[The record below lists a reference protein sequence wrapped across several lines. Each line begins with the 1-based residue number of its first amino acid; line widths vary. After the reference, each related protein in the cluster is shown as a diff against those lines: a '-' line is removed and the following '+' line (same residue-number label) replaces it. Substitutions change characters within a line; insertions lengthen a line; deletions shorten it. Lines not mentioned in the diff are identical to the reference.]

1 MTVYFVTGKL
11 GGGKTLSTVGRIRDY
26 MKQKRKIA
34 TNLDIYPH
42 KILNHRNKQTIT
54 RLPDKPR
61 IQDFEMIG
69 KGSDSE
75 EYNENNFGL
84 IVLDEMGTWFN
95 SRNWND
101 PERLKLLDWFLHAR
115 KLAWDI
121 LFVVQSVDIIDK
133 QLRETLCEHLVICRR
148 LDRVSIPF
156 LSSIT
161 RTFIGRSIFLP
172 KIHRAT
178 VHYGDNE
185 QAPKVDKWTYLGAD
199 LYDGYDTRQV
209 FRNDNLYVKGQEEP
223 IDFRTSYTVL
233 SAWHMYGR
241 YMPTLYERTMQAL
254 SHVTAKVLYLVA
266 IAMLGL
272 AGRSLAAPS
281 RTKKP
286 IKSYLVSTLC
296 DEYPPYRL

>member
-156 LSSIT
+156 LSS
-161 RTFIGRSIFLP
+161 
-172 KIHRAT
+172 
-178 VHYGDNE
+178 
-185 QAPKVDKWTYLGAD
+185 
-199 LYDGYDTRQV
+199 
-209 FRNDNLYVKGQEEP
+209 
-223 IDFRTSYTVL
+223 L
-233 SAWHMYGR
+233 SR
-241 YMPTLYERTMQAL
+241 
-254 SHVTAKVLYLVA
+254 
-266 IAMLGL
+266 
-272 AGRSLAAPS
+272 
-281 RTKKP
+281 
-286 IKSYLVSTLC
+286 
-296 DEYPPYRL
+296 